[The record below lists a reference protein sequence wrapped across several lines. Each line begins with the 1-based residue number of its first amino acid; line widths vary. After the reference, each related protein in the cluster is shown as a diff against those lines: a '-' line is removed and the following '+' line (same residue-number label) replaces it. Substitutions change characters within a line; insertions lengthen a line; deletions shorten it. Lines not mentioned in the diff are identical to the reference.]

1 VTIRGPHT
9 FWQTRIH
16 VDLTALY
23 AAFVCRR
30 YLIRKEM
37 TLPDR
42 LARTLRG
49 RNAVLNIFELWV
61 GLAGVVSGVIFFYDP
76 AAIDNNALAQTIGFG
91 LAATWNIMYFI
102 SGLLIWYGLLRP
114 SPRME
119 VTGLFILGSA
129 TAISGVAIISFFGMR
144 GAATASTLFALAI
157 AAVLRGGFVY
167 KAVLKWAERAPSS

>member
-1 VTIRGPHT
+1 MIYIACKEDDCDNKGAPY
-9 FWQTRIH
+9 FLA
-16 VDLTALY
+16 DEDP
-23 AAFVCRR
+23 RR
-30 YLIRKEM
+30 PACPLCGVRFQEIPERKEM

-42 LARTLRG
+42 VARTLRG

-119 VTGLFILGSA
+119 V
-129 TAISGVAIISFFGMR
+129 
-144 GAATASTLFALAI
+144 
-157 AAVLRGGFVY
+157 
-167 KAVLKWAERAPSS
+167 